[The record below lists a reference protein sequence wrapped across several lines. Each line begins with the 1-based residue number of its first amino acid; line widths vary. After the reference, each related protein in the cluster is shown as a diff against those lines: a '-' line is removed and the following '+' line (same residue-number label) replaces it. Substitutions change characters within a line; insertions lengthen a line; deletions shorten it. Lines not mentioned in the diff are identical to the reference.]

1 VAHRRE
7 EVEKR
12 LTEHGRARDRLAASL
27 FDARSAAERI
37 SLRLDSVQST
47 ARALEAR
54 IERARPALAQP
65 ADDGSQAQ
73 SKLNELEGE
82 LRRLEER
89 IDAGLGAE
97 VEECERERREA
108 EAVATELEGAGRAK
122 EAAVEAAERA
132 VEDARAAATGA
143 SERAQALVKERAGL
157 EATLER
163 IDALRR
169 IDGDGSGPVLADG
182 VRADAGFE
190 AALAGALGDR
200 IRASVV
206 EDLVRGAR
214 VIGEGRRALVKGGPS
229 PTSSATA
236 PTADAVRLLDHVHA
250 DADFRALI
258 ELVLAN
264 AWVVDRIDSVPT
276 DFTGIA
282 VTRAGVSYHGTLRE
296 LRGAADGASLSDRGR
311 RDEIAAELRRVSA
324 ELEAAQAAAEE
335 AERGT
340 KDSRERLEQFEQEL
354 REVRRRREE
363 ALERSR
369 RAAWLVEQRREN
381 ASAPDDLRRR
391 ELQAEIAAERM
402 LAENFARDRAQ
413 QEARRERLRARLSRD
428 EALLPVALRL
438 AAALA
443 EARDATAGRVTELQA
458 ALEADEA
465 VGEQAAAEL
474 RTLAQSEYD
483 LQARLREAGE
493 QLTQQ
498 EVLVAQVRD
507 REQATAAEL
516 TQIEQRIG
524 CEVEAE
530 ELDEEQRAEIE
541 AKLERIERRR
551 ERIGPVN
558 PLAEQEY
565 REALEHVEE
574 LEAQRTDLEQALAE
588 LQGLIKE
595 TDKRIRE
602 SFHETFEIAA
612 RNFEEMVQQLFPG
625 GTGRLRLVQPQGP
638 RVVLGGADADE
649 EQEAKEQAS
658 PFGDAVGVEVDD
670 APPPV
675 DPKEHTP
682 GIEIEV
688 TPAGKA
694 TKRLSL
700 LSGGEKSLVALSFLF
715 AVFLARPCPFYILDE
730 VEAALD
736 DRNIDRFL
744 DLVRR
749 FADRSQFIV
758 ITHQRRT
765 MEAADVLYGVSMG
778 KDGIS
783 KVVSRRL
790 ESEGTEPQTEERL
803 TEAA

>member
-1 VAHRRE
+1 
-7 EVEKR
+7 
-12 LTEHGRARDRLAASL
+12 
-27 FDARSAAERI
+27 
-37 SLRLDSVQST
+37 
-47 ARALEAR
+47 
-54 IERARPALAQP
+54 
-65 ADDGSQAQ
+65 
-73 SKLNELEGE
+73 
-82 LRRLEER
+82 
-89 IDAGLGAE
+89 
-97 VEECERERREA
+97 
-108 EAVATELEGAGRAK
+108 
-122 EAAVEAAERA
+122 
-132 VEDARAAATGA
+132 
-143 SERAQALVKERAGL
+143 
-157 EATLER
+157 
-163 IDALRR
+163 
-169 IDGDGSGPVLADG
+169 
-182 VRADAGFE
+182 
-190 AALAGALGDR
+190 
-200 IRASVV
+200 
-206 EDLVRGAR
+206 
-214 VIGEGRRALVKGGPS
+214 
-229 PTSSATA
+229 
-236 PTADAVRLLDHVHA
+236 
-250 DADFRALI
+250 
-258 ELVLAN
+258 
-264 AWVVDRIDSVPT
+264 
-276 DFTGIA
+276 
-282 VTRAGVSYHGTLRE
+282 
-296 LRGAADGASLSDRGR
+296 
-311 RDEIAAELRRVSA
+311 
-324 ELEAAQAAAEE
+324 
-335 AERGT
+335 
-340 KDSRERLEQFEQEL
+340 
-354 REVRRRREE
+354 
-363 ALERSR
+363 
-369 RAAWLVEQRREN
+369 
-381 ASAPDDLRRR
+381 
-391 ELQAEIAAERM
+391 M
-402 LAENFARDRAQ
+402 LAENLARDRAQ

-428 EALLPVALRL
+428 EALLPVARRL

-443 EARDATAGRVTELQA
+443 EARDATAGRVTELQG

-516 TQIEQRIG
+516 AQIEQRIG
-524 CEVEAE
+524 CAVEAE
-530 ELDEEQRAEIE
+530 ELDEEQRAETE
-541 AKLERIERRR
+541 AKLERVERRR

-565 REALEHVEE
+565 GEALEHVEE

-638 RVVLGGADADE
+638 RVVLGGADADKE
-649 EQEAKEQAS
+649 PEAKEQAS

-670 APPPV
+670 APPPA

-700 LSGGEKSLVALSFLF
+700 LSGGEKSLVALAFLF

-790 ESEGTEPQTEERL
+790 ETEGTEPQTEERL